1 MKFKIY
7 RYNPDTDAAP
17 YMRDYDL
24 DIEAG
29 NTSQRFSSPQGMML
43 LDALL
48 SSCSLI
54 NSSASSNIIPC
65 GDENLCEVFPASM
78 SSS

>member
-48 SSCSLI
+48 LI
-54 NSSASSNIIPC
+54 KEQDDSIIPC